1 MTWFWSDDLARL
13 LIEHDAVPGES
24 VAAWVSAPT
33 AHRGEGDPL
42 DFARHLL
49 AVERAQSAASPAA

>member
-1 MTWFWSDDLARL
+1 MSWFWSDDLARL
-13 LIEHDAVPGES
+13 LIEHDAVSAEI

-42 DFARHLL
+42 EFARRLL
-49 AVERAQSAASPAA
+49 ASEREAACSPAA